1 MNEQELFSKNI
12 EELVQFAKVNDN
24 KINITDVDIMFKEM
38 ELTKEQ
44 LELIYSYLK
53 LNKITVIKDGKEY
66 EKSEEWYAKK
76 SDTVDKED
84 EEDEDASDAPEDE
97 ERGIGSYTL
106 ESGENTG
113 TEELKLSEEEA
124 IFLDMYMEDM
134 AQLKQLSEEE
144 IVSYV
149 SNYNEVAKN
158 AIIENYLKDVIKWI
172 KPYINKGLLYG
183 DLIQEANIGLMQ
195 AVDTLDKSITDIDV
209 IEEYIKK
216 HTIKYVKDA
225 IDESEAS
232 QLIGDK
238 VTNRINAVND
248 CAIMLSEDLGRKP
261 TKEEVIKMMNID
273 MDELEDIIKLAG
285 DKIETISKN

>member
-1 MNEQELFSKNI
+1 MNEQELFSKNL

-84 EEDEDASDAPEDE
+84 EEDEDASDVSEDE

-113 TEELKLSEEEA
+113 EEELKLSEEEA

-225 IDESEAS
+225 IDESESS